1 VNLNRVPTTLS
12 LEPFPATKPPLRP
25 RSYPHDEGTEPQVS
39 VFAGNPERYFFQTET
54 TQHNFASAVVMESP
68 DHHSKVQFGPQ
79 CQEVTSGY
87 AIVLPYQQ
95 LTRIHAPRKM
105 GYRIYQQEALD
116 RMYAADWKKF
126 SSGIAPLVLES
137 SGKTSISESR
147 EDNYDEFTVVVNDG
161 GGYEL
166 WAGNGAGMKPVPNFV
181 PCRNPNIFLDRV
193 ARLAQ
198 HRIVKN
204 LKSPDHTS
212 LSGKFSF
219 RIKGEPFEPPPVGE
233 TF

>member
-1 VNLNRVPTTLS
+1 
-12 LEPFPATKPPLRP
+12 
-25 RSYPHDEGTEPQVS
+25 
-39 VFAGNPERYFFQTET
+39 
-54 TQHNFASAVVMESP
+54 
-68 DHHSKVQFGPQ
+68 
-79 CQEVTSGY
+79 
-87 AIVLPYQQ
+87 
-95 LTRIHAPRKM
+95 
-105 GYRIYQQEALD
+105 
-116 RMYAADWKKF
+116 MYAADWKKF

-219 RIKGEPFEPPPVGE
+219 RIKGEPFEPPSVGE